1 MFSDGGRILG
11 LGDLGVWG
19 MGIPIGKLDPWT
31 GNGRSN
37 FDETTHD
44 PTKIGHVEWMSGKM
58 GGGAADFFFGILEDF
73 WHFLKFSFCKG
84 SLFNGWNPERRSQ
97 IQDEAIFFTPP
108 TKKTMS
114 EECLIFPVSKPTILV
129 HSGLIYRMCGP

>member
-1 MFSDGGRILG
+1 MTKRPFKKIHQMTAAHPGLIDCCIDWRFALQLDRCRDFEVFSDGGRILG

-44 PTKIGHVEWMSGKM
+44 PTKIGHVEWMSGKI
-58 GGGAADFFFGILEDF
+58 GGGGFFWDFGRFLAFFEVF
-73 WHFLKFSFCKG
+73 
-84 SLFNGWNPERRSQ
+84 
-97 IQDEAIFFTPP
+97 
-108 TKKTMS
+108 
-114 EECLIFPVSKPTILV
+114 V
-129 HSGLIYRMCGP
+129 